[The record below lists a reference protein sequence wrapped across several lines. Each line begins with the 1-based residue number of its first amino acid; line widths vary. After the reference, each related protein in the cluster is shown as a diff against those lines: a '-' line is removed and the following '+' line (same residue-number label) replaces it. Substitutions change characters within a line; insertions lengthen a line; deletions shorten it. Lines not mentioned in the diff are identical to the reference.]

1 MQGTTASSPNP
12 PSLGTD
18 DEAPP
23 TLGPEQPP
31 DERLGGFIYGT
42 IVVLSVLVVGARAY
56 PHDALHIEV
65 LVLSTTLVFWLAH
78 VYAHGLAHSVAHKEH
93 LSLRELRYIAR
104 REWSIVEAT
113 APLVLVLLLG
123 AVGILSESVAVWA
136 AFGAGLVVLA
146 VEGLVFA
153 RVEEL
158 RWPATLLVLTINL
171 GLGLA
176 LVALKLA
183 LAH

>member
-1 MQGTTASSPNP
+1 MPKNRVMRSS
-12 PSLGTD
+12 
-18 DEAPP
+18 EARSAA
-23 TLGPEQPP
+23 GQ
-31 DERLGGFIYGT
+31 RLAGFIYGT
-42 IVVLSVLVVGARAY
+42 IIALSVLVAGARAF
-56 PHDALHIEV
+56 PNSPGRVAV
-65 LVLSTTLVFWLAH
+65 LVAATCATFWLAH

-104 REWSIVEAT
+104 REWSIVEAA